1 MFPLE
6 VYKRLREEQ
15 RELAVRIG
23 RLNQFIDNHD
33 NMGTSK
39 ELDDDYMDL
48 LRDQLESMKAYNG
61 CLIQRIGFAVTEGI
75 TPLERSRGNQAIRRD
90 VKQFRESC
98 KIDPR
103 DPAKQDPDKQDPD
116 KVVAYEDY
124 GNFDFDPIPKQDPA
138 KTVAD
143 ADVHNLFGFHVER
156 WTDVL

>member
-33 NMGTSK
+33 K
-39 ELDDDYMDL
+39 ELDGDYMDL

-75 TPLERSRGNQAIRRD
+75 APQERSRGNQAILRD
-90 VKQFRESC
+90 VKKFRET
-98 KIDPR
+98 DPR
-103 DPAKQDPDKQDPD
+103 DPAKQDSDK
-116 KVVAYEDY
+116 
-124 GNFDFDPIPKQDPA
+124 G
-138 KTVAD
+138 VAD
-143 ADVHNLFGFHVER
+143 DADAHNFFGFHVER

>member
-33 NMGTSK
+33 NMGTNK

-61 CLIQRIGFAVTEGI
+61 CLIQRIGFAVTDGI
-75 TPLERSRGNQAIRRD
+75 APLERSRGNQAILRD
-90 VKQFRESC
+90 VKKFRET
-98 KIDPR
+98 DPR
-103 DPAKQDPDKQDPD
+103 DPAPKQNPAKQDSD
-116 KVVAYEDY
+116 KVVAD
-124 GNFDFDPIPKQDPA
+124 
-138 KTVAD
+138 D
-143 ADVHNLFGFHVER
+143 AGAHNLFGFHVER

>member
-15 RELAVRIG
+15 GELAVRIG

-33 NMGTSK
+33 NMGTNK

-48 LRDQLESMKAYNG
+48 LRDQLEAMQAYNG

-75 TPLERSRGNQAIRRD
+75 APQERSRGNQAILRD
-90 VKQFRESC
+90 VKKFRET
-98 KIDPR
+98 DPR
-103 DPAKQDPDKQDPD
+103 DPAKQNPAKQDSD
-116 KVVAYEDY
+116 KVVADEDEH
-124 GNFDFDPIPKQDPA
+124 NF
-138 KTVAD
+138 
-143 ADVHNLFGFHVER
+143 FGFHVER